1 MDMKELNVNFPK
13 QIAKFESLMKSQFL
27 VRTLFYEKVFGGK
40 GMEFESFRKYTPND
54 DASLIDWKATM
65 KANSLLA
72 RQYVEERAL
81 KIFFI
86 VDVGENMIFG
96 SGLKLKNEVAA
107 EITACLS
114 HLIVNLGDSMGFVLY
129 NDGIVYRRM
138 LLPGIKQFNIL
149 AVKLS
154 DSKTYGGISNLKK
167 TLESISPYLGDVSA
181 VFIISD
187 FIRIDKETEEE
198 LRKFMRRYETIG
210 IMVRDPIDT
219 VLPDL
224 NREIVIEDVYTGE
237 QLLINPKL
245 IAERYTQNA
254 LEQKNKVKWIFKEAG
269 SDLIELYTDKD
280 FVYSLSEFLKSRVK
294 HGKYILPRR

>member
-1 MDMKELNVNFPK
+1 
-13 QIAKFESLMKSQFL
+13 
-27 VRTLFYEKVFGGK
+27 
-40 GMEFESFRKYTPND
+40 
-54 DASLIDWKATM
+54 
-65 KANSLLA
+65 
-72 RQYVEERAL
+72 
-81 KIFFI
+81 
-86 VDVGENMIFG
+86 
-96 SGLKLKNEVAA
+96 
-107 EITACLS
+107 
-114 HLIVNLGDSMGFVLY
+114 MGFVLY